1 MTKAKEILI
10 NAIIN
15 DGGEVSGE
23 IVKVDKTLNHMVDI
37 KVIKAIGEEIAEK
50 FKDAEVDKI
59 LTVEA
64 SGIPGAQ
71 AAAFILDVDYI
82 FAKKKN
88 PITMKRFFSAESFS
102 YTKNEH
108 TTLYVSKEV
117 LQKGG
122 DRILFVDDFYAR
134 GNTLK
139 AIKKIIEQAE
149 ATLVAVPSL

>member
-15 DGGEVSGE
+15 DGEVSGE

-82 FAKKKN
+82 FAKKE
-88 PITMKRFFSAESFS
+88 ESYHHEAVLLRREFL
-102 YTKNEH
+102 
-108 TTLYVSKEV
+108 LY
-117 LQKGG
+117 
-122 DRILFVDDFYAR
+122 
-134 GNTLK
+134 
-139 AIKKIIEQAE
+139 
-149 ATLVAVPSL
+149 